1 MEVSSGEVRGQ
12 IPKGNRERQETSEL
26 VTEETGR
33 WGKKERKV
41 KLKDLRRMGK
51 VSQAGGDGGKE
62 NRYILRNIYIVRML
76 NFQTQCMTEKWALI
90 QDS

>member
-1 MEVSSGEVRGQ
+1 MRGQ

-41 KLKDLRRMGK
+41 KLKDGESEVVVMGERRMDI
-51 VSQAGGDGGKE
+51 SC
-62 NRYILRNIYIVRML
+62 RIFI
-76 NFQTQCMTEKWALI
+76 F
-90 QDS
+90 

>member
-1 MEVSSGEVRGQ
+1 MEVSSGDVRGQ

-41 KLKDLRRMGK
+41 KLKDGESEVVVMGERRMDI
-51 VSQAGGDGGKE
+51 SC
-62 NRYILRNIYIVRML
+62 RIFI
-76 NFQTQCMTEKWALI
+76 F
-90 QDS
+90 